1 MIFTGKKGHI
11 AKNCEMRG
19 RCMECKQLGHFR
31 RNCPIWHQQ
40 LLRLDEDTE
49 ALPNVEPSV
58 VAQAESADGA
68 GSRGSSQLVLDVV
81 SGPSVGSLDGASC
94 LVASPSSVNPL
105 VVSPDGAG

>member
-1 MIFTGKKGHI
+1 M
-11 AKNCEMRG
+11 
-19 RCMECKQLGHFR
+19 
-31 RNCPIWHQQ
+31 
-40 LLRLDEDTE
+40 
-49 ALPNVEPSV
+49 
-58 VAQAESADGA
+58 AQAESADGA